1 MSKAYNVYLDMLV
14 QLKEQPDFEKL
25 SADLL
30 NKAQFDMAVTAGEF
44 YTLARTRIDMI
55 LMKERSYAEE
65 SL

>member
-1 MSKAYNVYLDMLV
+1 MLKAYNHYLNTLIDLR
-14 QLKEQPDFEKL
+14 EQPDFDKL

-55 LMKERSYAEE
+55 IQKERSNVKE
-65 SL
+65 SI

>member
-30 NKAQFDMAVTAGEF
+30 NKAQFDMAVTAAEF

-55 LMKERSYAEE
+55 LQKERSNAEE